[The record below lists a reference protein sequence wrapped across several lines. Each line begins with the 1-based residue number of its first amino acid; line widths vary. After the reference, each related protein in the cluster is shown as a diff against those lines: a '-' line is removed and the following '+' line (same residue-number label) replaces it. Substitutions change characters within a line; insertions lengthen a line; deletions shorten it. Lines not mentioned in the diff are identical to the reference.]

1 MEEAQFGSVK
11 FVCSEFCQQ
20 LSFTYVG
27 LRIYYLAWQGQS
39 QPNIREN
46 VQPLSYR
53 AKVLLVLSEHG

>member
-1 MEEAQFGSVK
+1 M
-11 FVCSEFCQQ
+11 
-20 LSFTYVG
+20 YVG